1 MKKIFLILSIFSLA
15 VVTNSCESDIT
26 SLNEDPKHPT
36 VVPSGLLVASAEQE
50 LISQLLTPNVN
61 NNISRFFTQQWA
73 QTTYIDESNYDMVT
87 RPIPRNHY
95 NRMMASS
102 SAIVHSPGV
111 LSALRD
117 ARQFLQNEGLDGV
130 KKGNNEAIIELISV
144 YAWANLVDTYGDV
157 PYFGA
162 LKAVAGNANNAS
174 EIPYDDAK
182 AIYLDLI
189 KRIDAANAMININQS
204 GYTDDIF
211 YKGNMAKWK
220 KMANSLKFRLAVTL
234 ADVEPAL
241 SKTYAEAAYNAGL
254 FDSKEDNFGLASFPS
269 GLFANPIYQ
278 EDVQSG
284 RSDFVPSDVL
294 VNYMNSTTDPRRG
307 RWFVKA
313 DRTFNNVTGQYV
325 SGTGTYKGGIYGGNN
340 SFIGYSH
347 MSSPKIDING
357 VPDAAEDGAY
367 MLITEN
373 AQGFL
378 LDYTE
383 ISFLRAEAAARG
395 YSVGGTAA
403 ILYANA
409 ITASMTEYGISS
421 TNAAAFIAANPFNA
435 ANWKQSIGFQ
445 AWVAMFNKG
454 FQAWN
459 FARRLDYPVFVNPD
473 DSTVEGVPVRMKYS
487 DQEYLLNKNNVTA
500 AAQKIGGDKVTT
512 KVFWDVY

>member
-1 MKKIFLILSIFSLA
+1 MKKIFLILSILSLT

-26 SLNEDPKHPT
+26 TLNEDPKHPT

-50 LISQLLTPNVN
+50 LVSQLLTPNVN
-61 NNISRFFTQQWA
+61 NNIARFFTQQWA

-102 SAIVHSPGV
+102 SAVVHSPGV

-117 ARQFLQNEGLDGV
+117 AKKFLQNEGMDPIV
-130 KKGNNEAIIELISV
+130 KKNNEAIIELISV

-162 LKAVAGNANNAS
+162 LKAEAGNPNNVS

-182 AIYLDLI
+182 IIYLDLI
-189 KRIDAANAMININQS
+189 KRIDEATVMINTTQS

-211 YKGNMAKWK
+211 YKGNMSKWK
-220 KMANSLKFRLAVTL
+220 KMGNSLKFRLAVTMS
-234 ADVEPAL
+234 DVEPAL
-241 SKTYAEAAYNAGL
+241 AKTYAEEAYADGL
-254 FDSKEDNFGLASFPS
+254 FESKEDNFGLAAFPS
-269 GLFANPIYQ
+269 GLFANPVYQ
-278 EDVQSG
+278 EAIQSG
-284 RSDFVPSDVL
+284 RNDFIPSNIL
-294 VNYMNSTTDPRRG
+294 VDYMNSTTDPRRE
-307 RWFVKA
+307 RWFTKA
-313 DRTFNNVTGQYV
+313 DRVYDDATGQYV
-325 SGTGTYKGGIYGGNN
+325 PGTGTYKGGLYGANN
-340 SFIGYSH
+340 SFAAFSH
-347 MSSPKIDING
+347 MTSPKTDVHG
-357 VPDAAEDGAY
+357 LPEVGEDGAY

-383 ISFLRAEAAARG
+383 IMFLRAEAAARG
-395 YSVGGTAA
+395 FSVGGTAA
-403 ILYANA
+403 TLYGQA

-421 TNAAAFIAANPFNA
+421 ANANAFIAANPYNA

-459 FARRLDYPVFVNPD
+459 FARRLDYPAFVNPE
-473 DSTVEGVPVRMKYS
+473 DSTVDGVPVRMKYS
-487 DQEYLLNKNNVTA
+487 DQEYLLNSANVNA
-500 AAQKIGGDKVTT
+500 AADKIGGDEVTT
-512 KVFWDVY
+512 KVFWDVN

>member
-1 MKKIFLILSIFSLA
+1 MKKIFLILSILSLT

-26 SLNEDPKHPT
+26 TLNEDPKHPT

-117 ARQFLQNEGLDGV
+117 AKQFLQNESLSAAE
-130 KKGNNEAIIELISV
+130 KGNREAIIELISV
-144 YAWANLVDTYGDV
+144 YTWANLVDTYGDV

-162 LKAVAGNANNAS
+162 LKAVAGANNAS

-182 AIYLDLI
+182 TIYLDLI
-189 KRIDAANAMININQS
+189 KRIDDANAMINTNQS

-211 YKGNMAKWK
+211 YKGNMGKWK

-254 FDSKEDNFGLASFPS
+254 FDNKDDSWGLSAFPS
-269 GLFANPIYQ
+269 GLFANPVYQ
-278 EDVQSG
+278 EYVQSG
-284 RSDFVPSDVL
+284 RSDFIPSDVL
-294 VNYMNSTTDPRRG
+294 VNYMNSTTDPRRD

-313 DRTFNNVTGQYV
+313 DRVFDDVAGDYV
-325 SGTGTYKGGIYGGNN
+325 AGTGTYKGGVYGANN
-340 SFIGYSH
+340 SFLSYSR
-347 MSSPKIDING
+347 MSSPKVDING
-357 VPDAAEDGAY
+357 IADAADDGDY
-367 MLITEN
+367 MIVTEN
-373 AQGFL
+373 AQGYL

-403 ILYANA
+403 TLYAAA
-409 ITASMTEYGISS
+409 ITASMKEYGISDDKI
-421 TNAAAFIAANPFNA
+421 TPFIAANPFNA
-435 ANWKQSIGFQ
+435 SNWKQSIGFQ

-454 FQAWN
+454 FQSWN

-473 DSTVEGVPVRMKYS
+473 DSAVDGVPVRMKYS

-500 AAQKIGGDKVTT
+500 AAQKIGGDQVTT
-512 KVFWDVY
+512 KVFWDVF

>member
-1 MKKIFLILSIFSLA
+1 MKKIFLILSILSLT

-102 SAIVHSPGV
+102 SATVHSPGV

-117 ARQFLQNEGLDGV
+117 AKQFLQNEGLDAV
-130 KKGNNEAIIELISV
+130 KKNNNEAIIELINV

-162 LKAVAGNANNAS
+162 LKAVAGNPNNAS

-182 AIYLDLI
+182 LIYLDLV
-189 KRIDAANAMININQS
+189 KRIDAANAMINTNQS

-254 FDSKEDNFGLASFPS
+254 FDSKEDNLGLSAFPS
-269 GLFANPIYQ
+269 GLFANPVYQ
-278 EDVQSG
+278 EAIQSG
-284 RSDFVPSDVL
+284 RNDFIPSDLL
-294 VNYMNSTTDPRRG
+294 VDRMNATADPRRD
-307 RWFVKA
+307 RWFTKI
-313 DRTFNNVTGQYV
+313 DGI
-325 SGTGTYKGGIYGGNN
+325 YKGGVYGSNN
-340 SFIGYSH
+340 SFGGYSH
-347 MSSPKIDING
+347 MTSPKTDANG
-357 VPDAAEDGAY
+357 NAEAGSDGAY

-383 ISFLRAEAAARG
+383 LSFLRAEAAARN

-403 ILYANA
+403 TLYAAA

-421 TNAAAFIAANPFNA
+421 TNATAFIAANPYNA
-435 ANWKQSIGFQ
+435 ANWKQSIGYQ
-445 AWVAMFNKG
+445 AWIAMFNKG

-459 FARRLDYPVFVNPD
+459 FARRLDYPIFVNPA
-473 DSTVEGVPVRMKYS
+473 DSTVDGVPVRMKYS
-487 DQEYLLNKNNVTA
+487 DQEYLLNKNNVNT

-512 KVFWDVY
+512 KVFWDVF

>member
-1 MKKIFLILSIFSLA
+1 MKKILLIFSILSLT

-26 SLNEDPKHPT
+26 TLNEDPKHPS
-36 VVPSGLLVASAEQE
+36 VVPSGLLVASAQQE

-102 SAIVHSPGV
+102 SATVHSPGV

-117 ARQFLQNEGLDGV
+117 AKLFLQNEGADAV
-130 KKGNNEAIIELISV
+130 KKNNNTAIIELTSV

-162 LKAVAGNANNAS
+162 LQAVPGNPGPS

-182 AIYLDLI
+182 TIYLDLI
-189 KRIDAANAMININQS
+189 KRIDAAIALINVNQS

-211 YKGNMAKWK
+211 YKGNMAKWR
-220 KMANSLKFRLAVTL
+220 KMGNSLKFRLAVTL
-234 ADVEPAL
+234 SDVEPAL
-241 SKTYAEAAYNAGL
+241 AKNYAEAAYNAGL
-254 FDSKEDNFGLASFPS
+254 FESKDDNWGLAAFPS
-269 GLFANPIYQ
+269 GLFANPVYQ
-278 EDVQSG
+278 EAIQSG
-284 RSDFVPSDVL
+284 RNDFVPSDVL
-294 VNYMNSTTDPRRG
+294 VDYMNSTTDPRRD
-307 RWFVKA
+307 RWFTK
-313 DRTFNNVTGQYV
+313 
-325 SGTGTYKGGIYGGNN
+325 SGGIYKGGAYGANN
-340 SFIGYSH
+340 SFAGYSH
-347 MSSPKIDING
+347 MTSPKTDVNG
-357 VPDAAEDGAY
+357 NAEVGADGSY

-383 ISFLRAEAAARG
+383 IMFLRAEAAARG
-395 YSVGGTAA
+395 YNVGGTAA
-403 ILYANA
+403 TLYADA
-409 ITASMTEYGISS
+409 ITASMAEYGIS
-421 TNAAAFIAANPFNA
+421 TANATAFIAANPFNA
-435 ANWKQSIGFQ
+435 SNWKQSIGFQ

-459 FARRLDYPVFVNPD
+459 FARRLDYPVFENPA
-473 DSTVEGVPVRMKYS
+473 DSAVDGVPVRMKYS
-487 DQEYLLNKNNVTA
+487 DQEYLLNKANVTA
-500 AAQKIGGDKVTT
+500 AAQKIGGDQVTT
-512 KVFWDVY
+512 KVFWDVL

>member
-1 MKKIFLILSIFSLA
+1 MKKIFLILSILSLT

-102 SAIVHSPGV
+102 SATVHSAGV

-117 ARQFLQNEGLDGV
+117 AKQFLQNESLDAA

-162 LKAVAGNANNAS
+162 LKAVAGNPNNAS

-182 AIYLDLI
+182 TIYLDLV

-204 GYTDDIF
+204 GYADDIF
-211 YKGNMAKWK
+211 YKGNMSKWK

-234 ADVEPAL
+234 ADVEPTLA
-241 SKTYAEAAYNAGL
+241 KTYAEAAYNAGL
-254 FDSKEDNFGLASFPS
+254 FDSKEDNFGLAAFPS
-269 GLFANPIYQ
+269 GLFANPVYQ
-278 EDVQSG
+278 EAIQSG
-284 RSDFVPSDVL
+284 RNDFIPSDLL
-294 VNYMNSTTDPRRG
+294 VDYMNTTSDPRRD
-307 RWFVKA
+307 RWFTKI
-313 DRTFNNVTGQYV
+313 G
-325 SGTGTYKGGIYGGNN
+325 GIYKGGVYGANN
-340 SFIGYSH
+340 SFAGYSH
-347 MSSPKIDING
+347 MTSPKVDANG
-357 VPDAAEDGAY
+357 NVEAGSDGSY

-395 YSVGGTAA
+395 FSVGGTAA
-403 ILYANA
+403 TLYAAA
-409 ITASMTEYGISS
+409 ITASMTEYGISG
-421 TNAAAFIAANPFNA
+421 TNATAFIAANPYNA
-435 ANWKQSIGFQ
+435 SNWKQSIGFQ

-473 DSTVEGVPVRMKYS
+473 DSAVDGVPVRMKYS
-487 DQEYLLNKNNVTA
+487 DQEYLLNKNNVTS
-500 AAQKIGGDKVTT
+500 AAQKIGGDQVTT
-512 KVFWDVY
+512 KVFWDVF

>member
-1 MKKIFLILSIFSLA
+1 MKKILFILSILSLT

-36 VVPSGLLVASAEQE
+36 VVPSGLLVASAQQE

-61 NNISRFFTQQWA
+61 NNIARFFTQQWA

-117 ARQFLQNEGLDGV
+117 AKQSLENEGLDAT
-130 KKGNNEAIIELISV
+130 KKNNNMAIIELINV
-144 YAWANLVDTYGDV
+144 YAWANLVDTYGDI

-162 LKAVAGNANNAS
+162 LQAVPGNPGVS

-182 AIYLDLI
+182 TIYLDLL
-189 KRIDAANAMININQS
+189 KRIDAASAMININQA
-204 GYTDDIF
+204 GYTEDLF
-211 YKGNMAKWK
+211 YNGNMAKWK

-234 ADVEPAL
+234 SDVEPAIA
-241 SKTYAEAAYNAGL
+241 KTNAEAAYNAGL
-254 FDSKEDNFGLASFPS
+254 FDSKEDSWGLSAFPS
-269 GLFANPIYQ
+269 GLFANPVYQ
-278 EDVQSG
+278 EAIQSG
-284 RSDFVPSDVL
+284 RNDFIPSDVI
-294 VNYMNSTTDPRRG
+294 VDYMNSTADPRRD
-307 RWFVKA
+307 RWFTKIEGV
-313 DRTFNNVTGQYV
+313 
-325 SGTGTYKGGIYGGNN
+325 YKGGIYGSNN
-340 SFIGYSH
+340 SFLGYSH
-347 MSSPKIDING
+347 MTSPKVTNG
-357 VPDAAEDGAY
+357 NPDVGEDGGY

-373 AQGFL
+373 AQGYL

-383 ISFLRAEAAARG
+383 IMFLRAEAAARG
-395 YSVGGTAA
+395 YSVGGSASA
-403 ILYANA
+403 LYAQA
-409 ITASMTEYGISS
+409 ITASMTEYGIAS
-421 TNAAAFIAANPFNA
+421 TNATAFIAANPFNA
-435 ANWKQSIGFQ
+435 SNWKQSIGFQ

-473 DSTVEGVPVRMKYS
+473 DSTVDGVPVRMKYS

-500 AAQKIGGDKVTT
+500 AAQKIGGDQVTT